1 MNPLQKW
8 KTNHIKR
15 WVKDNELNF
24 RVSTEGVKQPNGKRI
39 RFWCVR
45 NHQWWKQYRN
55 NMDTIEAY
63 LDNLIDTKKVSK
75 ITFTKQQEAYNG

>member
-39 RFWCVR
+39 RIWCVR
-45 NHQWWKQYRN
+45 NVEG
-55 NMDTIEAY
+55 IFAAY
-63 LDNLIDTKKVSK
+63 YKRRDRYLFLK
-75 ITFTKQQEAYNG
+75 